1 MPHLVIKA
9 LRVYIGPFLSRGLQ
23 NKASLE
29 ALLTGVTQARDSLP
43 PSYLNSQKPR
53 LVLKIA
59 PDLDQS
65 QIEDIAS
72 VIKNSGFDGV
82 IVSNTTTQRPSHLI
96 GGELS

>member
-1 MPHLVIKA
+1 MVIKA
-9 LRVYIGPFLSRGLQ
+9 LRVNFGLFFRGLQ

-29 ALLTGVTQARDSLP
+29 ALLTGVTQARDSLA

-96 GGELS
+96 SGEQL

>member
-1 MPHLVIKA
+1 MDISFGTELTLGI
-9 LRVYIGPFLSRGLQ
+9 SRGLQ

-43 PSYLNSQKPR
+43 PSYLTSQRPR

-65 QIEDIAS
+65 QIEDIAN
-72 VIKNSGFDGV
+72 VIKNTGIDGV
-82 IVSNTTTQRPSHLI
+82 IVSNTTIQRPSHLLS
-96 GGELS
+96 GEAPF